1 MMEVLSSLEQAV
13 LDAIALQVPQVADA
27 LSGQLGKVRVTARKN
42 TGVGFYTTLDVSHRS
57 PIEDVASPLGDVGA
71 TVVGL
76 QDGMGFLLWLRNGR
90 IHELEGYSYEE
101 STSDIDFE
109 RVAFGAVGPR
119 TDDASVMAPKRNRIY
134 IPLIDE
140 GTDVVRPTLGLLQGA
155 DTYRVLATPAYDPG
169 DEHWKFPPGSIVRCK
184 RELRDGSE
192 ILVAR
197 KLSSED

>member
-57 PIEDVASPLGDVGA
+57 PIEDVASPLGDVRA

-76 QDGMGFLLWLRNGR
+76 QHGMGFLLWLRNGR

-109 RVAFGAVGPR
+109 RVAFGVPMMLPSWPR
-119 TDDASVMAPKRNRIY
+119 NATGFN

-140 GTDVVRPTLGLLQGA
+140 GTDVVRLTLGLLHGA